1 MSSEIENENKEK
13 EEEKEIENNT
23 NENNDN
29 NELLNKKTNRDLDSL
44 DEEDIPENKNKQKK
58 LEGETEEKKIVE
70 YEYGYIIQFLENGEG
85 GLMEDFLPKISNSSD
100 YFNYGLTKEEF
111 DKMVHDSLLFHYE
124 NHLKEEKEK
133 RDKMNMFMFNM
144 NNMNINMNMNNMGN
158 NFIQR
163 GIPPQMAQMNNFFM
177 NNFNYNNANNNENN
191 NNNINRINTDNK
203 Q

>member
-1 MSSEIENENKEK
+1 MSSKDENDNKEK

-29 NELLNKKTNRDLDSL
+29 NVLLNKKTNRDLDSL

-58 LEGETEEKKIVE
+58 LEEEKDEKKIVE

-133 RDKMNMFMFNM
+133 RDKMNMFMLNM

-163 GIPPQMAQMNNFFM
+163 GFPPQMAQMNNFLM

-191 NNNINRINTDNK
+191 INRNNTDNK